1 MKLGFFQDLRQ
12 TKACP
17 NYRNFLT
24 SIALVYRR
32 SIIHFWKNYRTEI
45 SQNRNIVKK
54 CWHQQNFEKFIFEKM
69 HIPIDQLCA
78 KFQYLELGELSQSWD
93 IQKINFANVI
103 IFKFFLNILISV
115 IKTIFKHHFQ
125 NSMFYNASKNVW
137 LCRIKLFQC
146 CFLYLVQIY
155 WKLVL
160 GKKIFKNVKNS

>member
-1 MKLGFFQDLRQ
+1 M
-12 TKACP
+12 
-17 NYRNFLT
+17 LT
-24 SIALVYRR
+24 SAKFRK
-32 SIIHFWKNYRTEI
+32 FF
-45 SQNRNIVKK
+45 
-54 CWHQQNFEKFIFEKM
+54 FEKIY
-69 HIPIDQLCA
+69 IPIDQLCA

-115 IKTIFKHHFQ
+115 IKTIFKQHFQ

-160 GKKIFKNVKNS
+160 GKKIFKSKKFITWRNWTKSKLFFAVFWIIVMSITPEKWCNQLKIWYRVKYYDIKQDSIQRNVLT